1 MQRGPD
7 LSKAVRTRRAW
18 QACPVDQDKR
28 ADGCKRDQDPPAC
41 AIDIMQSSDRDGQ
54 AGQNQSQHYRHGDVA
69 KGPSL
74 AVPDKAIH

>member
-1 MQRGPD
+1 MHRSKPSMQRGPD

-69 KGPSL
+69 KGAYL
-74 AVPDKAIH
+74 